1 MKSEIEIGYEKLNY
15 ISTNLE
21 KTEYEEIINLIK
33 NSIKKIPFTSA
44 ILSKGTFID
53 RVRPNDGEN
62 LFVSEDQISYIKD
75 QDVIDKYMTKY
86 GRCNQPHQVMFYGAI
101 ESSKINI
108 PRATAISETSRI
120 FKDVESINLEGELL
134 TLSRWEVMEDIV
146 IVELV
151 FHDAAIQINPDTRKS
166 FNHHLP
172 KIFESPDREIMLKL
186 LKLFSYEFAKVV
198 STHEDFNYKIS
209 TAFTNLVI
217 NDGFLPDGSKIE
229 GITYP
234 SVVSGYQ
241 GQNIVLMPD
250 AVDQKLKLKYVTTHR
265 LHKNKLKSFINNHKL
280 VTDFGINNSNFTWQD
295 VDPDFVVPFDE
306 LIKLHLN

>member
-1 MKSEIEIGYEKLNY
+1 MKSNIEIGYEQLNLF
-15 ISTNLE
+15 SSNLE
-21 KTEYEEIINLIK
+21 STEYVAIINLIK
-33 NSIKKIPFTSA
+33 NSIKIIPITSA
-44 ILSKGTFID
+44 ILTKGTFID

-75 QDVIDKYMTKY
+75 KVVIDKYMTKY

-101 ESSKINI
+101 ESSIINKQ
-108 PRATAISETSRI
+108 RVTAISETSRI

-166 FNHHLP
+166 FYHHFP
-172 KIFESPDREIMLKL
+172 QIFESPDREIMLKL
-186 LKLFSYEFAKVV
+186 LKLFSFEFAKVV
-198 STHEDFNYKIS
+198 SSHEHFNYKIS

-217 NDGFLPDGSKIE
+217 NDGILPDGRKIE

-241 GQNIVLMPD
+241 GQNIVLRPD
-250 AVDQKLKLKYVTTHR
+250 VVNQKLKLKYVTTHS

-280 VTDFGINNSNFTWQD
+280 VSDFGINNSNFTWQD
-295 VDPDFVVPFDE
+295 ADPKFVVPIDE